1 MTLSFKGSRRTENS
15 RFFARGRKPE
25 LLTALL
31 SPVLGTAFLLCGTAA
46 AADDPDTLTL
56 KGPGNT
62 SFVFKKVRVEGG
74 TGPLDGQSFKMG
86 EDSEGADGYKNPPTA
101 VVIGGGFKDSQ
112 SRYYYMGAYEI
123 TAGQYKAVTG
133 EDLSEQYKKDIKRPV
148 DDYPAIGISWFQAM
162 NFIDK
167 LNQYLYEHER
177 SSLPTAGV
185 YPGFVRL
192 PTEAEWEFA
201 ARGGNAVEKTVF
213 DNSYPY
219 DDENEEL
226 AAYEW
231 FSGPSSS
238 HGKIQKVGKLEQNPL
253 GLYDMLGNV
262 TEMTTSVYYIE
273 YYQGR
278 SGGFVARGGHYLTEE
293 DDLSS
298 FKRTEEPFYLGSA
311 EKGMKPNV
319 KPTMGFRL
327 VLGSPVQTDNK
338 AIDEIKKAWPK
349 HRQGAGAKMPAALS
363 VADTE
368 TQESVP
374 AEEALQRLESIS
386 QALKKA
392 GLFDSLKKEI
402 ACTKGA
408 LQDMVKIRRK
418 ADEDSAKVWVKIACE
433 RGMYLYQ
440 NLKMLHFFK
449 EENAELYKTSENIQ
463 KRAEQHEYNVK
474 SGIENYS
481 EIMGELIKLP
491 KDLVLEG
498 FSAHKKK
505 IETKLNLEMHSQD
518 KEAEARKKDLKDQI
532 AKIDITKKHYLDYEK
547 TKRSNSSGWKKDYLK

>member
-1 MTLSFKGSRRTENS
+1 MTEFM
-15 RFFARGRKPE
+15 
-25 LLTALL
+25 TALL
-31 SPVLGTAFLLCGTAA
+31 SPVICVASLLCGFAE
-46 AADDPDTLTL
+46 AADEQDTLTL

-62 SFVFKKVRVEGG
+62 SFVFKKVRVDGG
-74 TGPLDGQSFKMG
+74 IGPLDGQMFKMG
-86 EDSEGADGYKNPPTA
+86 EDSDDADGYKNPPTA

-133 EDLSEQYKKDIKRPV
+133 EDVKSPG
-148 DDYPAIGISWFQAM
+148 DDYPVTGISWFQAM

-167 LNQYLYEHER
+167 LNQYFYEQER
-177 SSLPTAGV
+177 SSLPTSGT
-185 YPGFVRL
+185 YPGYVRF
-192 PTEAEWEFA
+192 PTEVEWEFA
-201 ARGGNAVEKTVF
+201 ARGGNAVKKTVF

-219 DDENEEL
+219 DEDEEL

-238 HGKIQKVGKLEQNPL
+238 HNKIQKVGKLQPNPL

-262 TEMTTSVYYIE
+262 TEMTTSIFYIE

-278 SGGFVARGGHYLTEE
+278 GGGFVARGGHYLTEE
-293 DDLSS
+293 DELSS
-298 FKRTEEPFYLGSA
+298 FKRTEEPFYLGSS
-311 EKGMKPNV
+311 EKGMRPNI

-327 VLGSPVQTDNK
+327 VLTSPVQTDNK
-338 AIDEIKKAWPK
+338 AIAEIKKDWPK

-363 VADTE
+363 VSDTE

-374 AEEALQRLESIS
+374 AEDALKRLDSIS
-386 QALKKA
+386 EALKKA

-402 ACTKGA
+402 AGTRGA

-433 RGMYLYQ
+433 RGMYLSM
-440 NLKMLHFFK
+440 NLQALQVVR
-449 EENAELYKTSENIQ
+449 ESNSELLQ
-463 KRAEQHEYNVK
+463 KRAEQYEYNIS

-481 EIMGELIKLP
+481 EIMGELVKLP
-491 KDLVLEG
+491 KEVVLEG
-498 FSAHKKK
+498 FEHYTKRMQG
-505 IETKLNLEMHSQD
+505 KLNVEKHSQD
-518 KEAEARKKDLKDQI
+518 RKAEERIKDLRAQI
-532 AKIDITKKHYLDYEK
+532 AKIAITKNHYLSYEK
-547 TKRSNSSGWKKDYLK
+547 EKRSNAAGWKKDYLK

>member
-1 MTLSFKGSRRTENS
+1 MTLLLKCCLLADNR
-15 RFFARGRKPE
+15 RFFRDGIMIE
-25 LLTALL
+25 FMTALL
-31 SPVLGTAFLLCGTAA
+31 SPVICVASLLCGFAE
-46 AADDPDTLTL
+46 AADEQDTLTL

-62 SFVFKKVRVEGG
+62 SFVFKKVRVDGG
-74 TGPLDGQSFKMG
+74 IGPLDGQMFKMG
-86 EDSEGADGYKNPPTA
+86 EDSDDADGYKNPPTA

-133 EDLSEQYKKDIKRPV
+133 ENVKSPG
-148 DDYPAIGISWFQAM
+148 DDYPVTGISWFQAM

-167 LNQYLYEHER
+167 LNQYFYEHER
-177 SSLPTAGV
+177 SSLPTSGT
-185 YPGFVRL
+185 YPGYVRF
-192 PTEAEWEFA
+192 PTEVEWEFA
-201 ARGGNAVEKTVF
+201 ARGGNAVKKTVF

-219 DDENEEL
+219 DEDEEL

-238 HGKIQKVGKLEQNPL
+238 HNKIQKVGKLQPNPL

-262 TEMTTSVYYIE
+262 TEMTTSIFYIE

-278 SGGFVARGGHYLTEE
+278 GGGFVARGGHYLTEE
-293 DDLSS
+293 DELSS
-298 FKRTEEPFYLGSA
+298 FKRTEEPFYLGSS
-311 EKGMKPNV
+311 EKGMRPNI

-327 VLGSPVQTDNK
+327 VLTSPVQTDNK
-338 AIDEIKKAWPK
+338 AIAEIKKDWPK

-363 VADTE
+363 VSDTE

-374 AEEALQRLESIS
+374 AEDALKRLDSIS
-386 QALKKA
+386 EALKKA

-402 ACTKGA
+402 AGTRGA

-433 RGMYLYQ
+433 RGMYLSM
-440 NLKMLHFFK
+440 NLQALQVVR
-449 EENAELYKTSENIQ
+449 ESNSELLQ
-463 KRAEQHEYNVK
+463 KRAEQYEYNIS

-481 EIMGELIKLP
+481 EIMGELVKLP
-491 KDLVLEG
+491 KEVVLEG
-498 FSAHKKK
+498 FDHYTKRMQG
-505 IETKLNLEMHSQD
+505 KLNVEKHSQD
-518 KEAEARKKDLKDQI
+518 RKAEERIKDLRAQI
-532 AKIDITKKHYLDYEK
+532 AKIAITKNHYLSYEK
-547 TKRSNSSGWKKDYLK
+547 EKRSNAAGWKKDYLK

>member
-1 MTLSFKGSRRTENS
+1 MTLSFKGSRRAEKS
-15 RFFARGRKPE
+15 RILERGRKPE

-31 SPVLGTAFLLCGTAA
+31 SLMLGASFFLGGTAE
-46 AADDPDTLTL
+46 AADTPDTLTL

-62 SFVFKKVRVEGG
+62 SFVFKKIRVEGG
-74 TGPLDGQSFKMG
+74 TGPLDGQIFKMG
-86 EDSEGADGYKNPPTA
+86 EESDGTDGYKNPPTA

-133 EDLSEQYKKDIKRPV
+133 ENVKSPG
-148 DDYPAIGISWFQAM
+148 DDYPVTGISWFQAM
-162 NFIDK
+162 NFVDK

-177 SSLPTAGV
+177 SALPTAGV

-238 HGKIQKVGKLEQNPL
+238 HNKIQKVGKLEPNPL
-253 GLYDMLGNV
+253 GIYDMLGNV
-262 TEMTTSVYYIE
+262 AEMTTSVYYIE

-278 SGGFVARGGHYLTEE
+278 SGGFVARGGHYLTQE
-293 DDLSS
+293 DELSS

-338 AIDEIKKAWPK
+338 AIDEIKKAWAS

-374 AEEALQRLESIS
+374 ADEALQRLESIS

-392 GLFDSLKKEI
+392 GLYDSLKKEI
-402 ACTKGA
+402 AGTRGA

-440 NLKMLHFFK
+440 NLKMLQFLK
-449 EENAELYKTSENIQ
+449 EENAELYKTSENIR

-474 SGIENYS
+474 SGIENYD

-491 KDLVLEG
+491 KDLVQEG

-505 IETKLNLEMHSQD
+505 IEAKLNLEMHSQD
-518 KEAEARKKDLKDQI
+518 KEAEDRRKDLKAQI
-532 AKIDITKKHYLDYEK
+532 AKIEITKKHYLDYEK
-547 TKRSNSSGWKKDYLK
+547 TKRSNSSGWKNDYLK

>member
-1 MTLSFKGSRRTENS
+1 MTLSFKGSRRAEKS
-15 RFFARGRKPE
+15 RILESGRRPD

-31 SPVLGTAFLLCGTAA
+31 SLMLGASFFLGGTAE
-46 AADDPDTLTL
+46 AADTPDILTL

-62 SFVFKKVRVEGG
+62 SFVFKKIRVEGG
-74 TGPLDGQSFKMG
+74 TGPLDGQIFKMG
-86 EDSEGADGYKNPPTA
+86 EESDGSDGYKNPPTA

-133 EDLSEQYKKDIKRPV
+133 ENVKSPG
-148 DDYPAIGISWFQAM
+148 DDYPVTGISWFQAM

-238 HGKIQKVGKLEQNPL
+238 HNKIQKVGKLEPNPL

-262 TEMTTSVYYIE
+262 AEMTTSVYYIE

-278 SGGFVARGGHYLTEE
+278 GGGFVSRGGHYLTPE

-311 EKGMKPNV
+311 EKGMKPNI

-327 VLGSPVQTDNK
+327 VLGSPIQTDNK
-338 AIDEIKKAWPK
+338 AIDEIKKAWAS
-349 HRQGAGAKMPAALS
+349 HRNGAGAKMPAALS
-363 VADTE
+363 VVDTE

-402 ACTKGA
+402 AGTRGA

-440 NLKMLHFFK
+440 NLKMLQFLK
-449 EENAELYKTSENIQ
+449 EENAELYKTSENIR

-474 SGIENYS
+474 SGIENYN

-491 KDLVLEG
+491 KDLVLDG

-505 IETKLNLEMHSQD
+505 IEAKLNLEMHSQD
-518 KEAEARKKDLKDQI
+518 KEAEDRRKDLKMQI
-532 AKIDITKKHYLDYEK
+532 AKIDITKNHYLGYEK
-547 TKRSNSSGWKKDYLK
+547 TKRSNSSGWKHDYLK

>member
-1 MTLSFKGSRRTENS
+1 MTLLLKCCLLADNR
-15 RFFARGRKPE
+15 RFFRDGIMIE
-25 LLTALL
+25 FMTALL
-31 SPVLGTAFLLCGTAA
+31 SPVICVASLLCGFAE
-46 AADDPDTLTL
+46 AADEQDTLTL

-62 SFVFKKVRVEGG
+62 SFVFKKVRVDGG
-74 TGPLDGQSFKMG
+74 IGPLDGQMFKMG
-86 EDSEGADGYKNPPTA
+86 EDSDDADGYKNPPTA

-133 EDLSEQYKKDIKRPV
+133 EDVKSPG
-148 DDYPAIGISWFQAM
+148 DDYPVTGISWFQAM

-167 LNQYLYEHER
+167 LNQYFYEHER
-177 SSLPTAGV
+177 SSLPTSGT
-185 YPGFVRL
+185 YPGYVRF
-192 PTEAEWEFA
+192 PTEVEWEFA
-201 ARGGNAVEKTVF
+201 ARGGNAVKKTVF

-219 DDENEEL
+219 DEDEEL

-238 HGKIQKVGKLEQNPL
+238 HNKIQKVGKLQPNPL

-262 TEMTTSVYYIE
+262 TEMTTSIFYIE

-278 SGGFVARGGHYLTEE
+278 GGGFVARGGHYLTEE
-293 DDLSS
+293 DELSS
-298 FKRTEEPFYLGSA
+298 FKRTEEPFYLGSS
-311 EKGMKPNV
+311 EKGMRPNI

-327 VLGSPVQTDNK
+327 VLTSPVQTDNK
-338 AIDEIKKAWPK
+338 AIAEIKKDWPK

-363 VADTE
+363 VSDTE

-374 AEEALQRLESIS
+374 AEDALKRLDSIS
-386 QALKKA
+386 EALKKA

-402 ACTKGA
+402 AGTRGA

-433 RGMYLYQ
+433 RGMYLSM
-440 NLKMLHFFK
+440 NLQALQVVR
-449 EENAELYKTSENIQ
+449 ESNSELLQ
-463 KRAEQHEYNVK
+463 KRAEQYEYNIS

-481 EIMGELIKLP
+481 EIMGELVKLP
-491 KDLVLEG
+491 KEVVLEG
-498 FSAHKKK
+498 FDHYAKRMQG
-505 IETKLNLEMHSQD
+505 KLNVEKHSQD
-518 KEAEARKKDLKDQI
+518 RKAEERIKDLRAQI
-532 AKIDITKKHYLDYEK
+532 AKIAITKNHYLSYEK
-547 TKRSNSSGWKKDYLK
+547 EKRSNAAGWKKDYLK

>member
-1 MTLSFKGSRRTENS
+1 MSLVLKGCRRTEKC
-15 RFFARGRKPE
+15 RFWDSVRKPG
-25 LLTALL
+25 LMAALL
-31 SPVLGTAFLLCGTAA
+31 STVLCTALFLCETAA
-46 AADDPDTLTL
+46 AADDQDTLTL
-56 KGPGNT
+56 KGPDNT
-62 SFVFKKVRVEGG
+62 SFVFKKVRVDGG
-74 TGPLDGQSFKMG
+74 TGPLDGQIFKIG
-86 EDSEGADGYKNPPTA
+86 GDSEGSDGYKNPPTA

-133 EDLSEQYKKDIKRPV
+133 ENVKSPG
-148 DDYPAIGISWFQAM
+148 DDYPVTGISWFQAM

-192 PTEAEWEFA
+192 PTETEWEFA

-213 DNSYPY
+213 DNPYPY

-238 HGKIQKVGKLEQNPL
+238 HGKIQKVGKLEPNPL

-273 YYQGR
+273 YYQGC

-293 DDLSS
+293 DELSS

-311 EKGMKPNV
+311 EKGMKPNI

-327 VLGSPVQTDNK
+327 VLGSPIQTDNK
-338 AIDEIKKAWPK
+338 AIAEIKKAWAK

-374 AEEALQRLESIS
+374 AGEALKRLESIC

-392 GLFDSLKKEI
+392 GLYDSLKNEI
-402 ACTKGA
+402 AGTRGA

-440 NLKMLHFFK
+440 NLKMLQFFK

-463 KRAEQHEYNVK
+463 KRAEQHEYNIK
-474 SGIENYS
+474 SGIENYD

-498 FSAHKKK
+498 FAAHKKK
-505 IETKLNLEMHSQD
+505 IESKLNLEMHSQD
-518 KEAEARKKDLKDQI
+518 KEAEDRRKDLKTQI

-547 TKRSNSSGWKKDYLK
+547 AKRSNSSGWKKDYLK

>member
-1 MTLSFKGSRRTENS
+1 MTLLLKCCLLADNR
-15 RFFARGRKPE
+15 RFFRDSIMTE
-25 LLTALL
+25 FMTALL
-31 SPVLGTAFLLCGTAA
+31 SPVICVASLLCGFAE
-46 AADDPDTLTL
+46 AADEQDTLTL

-62 SFVFKKVRVEGG
+62 SFVFKKVRVDGG
-74 TGPLDGQSFKMG
+74 IGPLDGQMFKMG
-86 EDSEGADGYKNPPTA
+86 EDSDDADGYKNPPTA

-133 EDLSEQYKKDIKRPV
+133 EDVKSPG
-148 DDYPAIGISWFQAM
+148 DDYPVTGISWFQAM

-167 LNQYLYEHER
+167 LNQYFYEHER
-177 SSLPTAGV
+177 SSLPTSGT
-185 YPGFVRL
+185 YPGYVRF
-192 PTEAEWEFA
+192 PTEVEWEFA
-201 ARGGNAVEKTVF
+201 ARGGNAVKKTVF

-219 DDENEEL
+219 DEDEEL

-238 HGKIQKVGKLEQNPL
+238 HNKIQKVGKLQPNPL

-262 TEMTTSVYYIE
+262 TEMTTSIFYIE

-278 SGGFVARGGHYLTEE
+278 GGGFVARGGHYLTEE
-293 DDLSS
+293 DELSS
-298 FKRTEEPFYLGSA
+298 FKRTEEPFYLGSS
-311 EKGMKPNV
+311 EKGMRPNI

-327 VLGSPVQTDNK
+327 VLTSPVQTDNK
-338 AIDEIKKAWPK
+338 AIAEIKKDWPK

-363 VADTE
+363 VSDTE

-374 AEEALQRLESIS
+374 AEDALKRLDSIS
-386 QALKKA
+386 EALKKA

-402 ACTKGA
+402 AGTRGA

-433 RGMYLYQ
+433 RGMYLSM
-440 NLKMLHFFK
+440 NLQALQVVR
-449 EENAELYKTSENIQ
+449 ESNSELLQ
-463 KRAEQHEYNVK
+463 KRAEQYEYNIS

-481 EIMGELIKLP
+481 EIMGELVKLP
-491 KDLVLEG
+491 KEVVLEG
-498 FSAHKKK
+498 FDHYTKRMQG
-505 IETKLNLEMHSQD
+505 KLNVEKHSQD
-518 KEAEARKKDLKDQI
+518 RKAEERIKDLRAQI
-532 AKIDITKKHYLDYEK
+532 AKIAITKNHYLSYEK
-547 TKRSNSSGWKKDYLK
+547 EKRSNAAGWKKDYLK